1 MQNNEIT
8 PAPAIPSDGGGAGLQ
23 AEKARGSFDIRGKRK
38 EARPVKV
45 YAMIALIAVFALL
58 AFIGGWA
65 WVVAQMQSGSSRE
78 VDESK
83 AIADATLSV
92 PTTQDNS
99 MAQLKAEKLK
109 QLEEDAKKEEAEN
122 AIKEQ
127 ETAPVKNTPIRS
139 PSKSAPTA
147 SANRNANEVQEM
159 TSEQRKLGGGVM
171 LRANF
176 NDVSSYSSGVAG
188 SSDAT
193 GTGAPPGYPGA
204 SASTADPDSM
214 GSLGGG
220 GASTRGSLSSLSGPG
235 FASTKATLAPS
246 GKYLLAHG
254 TYARCA
260 LYPEIVTE
268 QPGIIDCRLTDPLY
282 SADGSTVISEAGD
295 KLTGVQQVQMV
306 AGQQNVFTAW
316 TELETSVGTRAQ
328 LDSLGAGPLGASGTK
343 AWIDNHYMQRYG
355 GAVML
360 SFIQDA
366 LKAAS
371 NAAAPSS
378 GSDGFTVN
386 NSEQNVASMADKAL
400 DSTINIPPTGY
411 ILPGTVIT
419 VIVARDIDF
428 SSVFE
433 NR

>member
-8 PAPAIPSDGGGAGLQ
+8 PTPTIPNDDGAGLQ

-38 EARPVKV
+38 EARPVKI
-45 YAMIALIAVFALL
+45 YAMIGLIVVFVILIFL
-58 AFIGGWA
+58 GGWA
-65 WVVAQMQSGSSRE
+65 WVIAQMRTSSSD

-83 AIADATLSV
+83 AKADATLSV
-92 PTTQDNS
+92 PTTKDDS

-109 QLEEDAKKEEAEN
+109 KIEEDKLREEAEN
-122 AIKEQ
+122 AKKQQ
-127 ETAPVKNTPIRS
+127 ETAPAKSS
-139 PSKSAPTA
+139 PSKQASTSSASGNRG
-147 SANRNANEVQEM
+147 SAEVQEM
-159 TSEQRKLGGGVM
+159 TAEQRKLGGGVM
-171 LRANF
+171 LKANI
-176 NDVSSYSSGVAG
+176 NDVSSYSGGVAG
-188 SSDAT
+188 S
-193 GTGAPPGYPGA
+193 TGASGSSRPIPPGNA
-204 SASTADPDSM
+204 SAADDASESM
-214 GSLGGG
+214 GGLGGG
-220 GASTRGSLSSLSGPG
+220 SSSRGSLSNLSGPG
-235 FASTKATLAPS
+235 FASTRATLAPS

-282 SADGSTVISEAGD
+282 SADGSTVIAEAGD
-295 KLTGVQQVQMV
+295 KFTGVQQVQMV

-316 TELETSVGTRAQ
+316 TELETSVGVRAQ
-328 LDSLGAGPLGASGTK
+328 LDSLGAGPMGASGTK
-343 AWIDNHYMQRYG
+343 AWINNHYMKRYG
-355 GAVML
+355 GAVAL

-371 NAAAPSS
+371 NASQPSS
-378 GSDGFTVN
+378 GAGGYTIN
-386 NSEQNVASMADKAL
+386 NSEQNVSSMADKAL
-400 DSTINIPPTGY
+400 ESTINIPPTGY

-419 VIVARDIDF
+419 VIIARDIDF

>member
-8 PAPAIPSDGGGAGLQ
+8 PTPTIHNDGGAGPQ

-38 EARPVKV
+38 EARPVKI
-45 YAMIALIAVFALL
+45 YAMIGLIVVVVILIFL
-58 AFIGGWA
+58 GGWT
-65 WVVAQMQSGSSRE
+65 WVIAQMRTSSSD

-83 AIADATLSV
+83 AKADATLSV
-92 PTTQDNS
+92 PTSKDDS

-109 QLEEDAKKEEAEN
+109 KIEEDKLREEAEN
-122 AIKEQ
+122 AKKQQ
-127 ETAPVKNTPIRS
+127 ETAPPKSS
-139 PSKSAPTA
+139 PNKPASTSSASGSRG
-147 SANRNANEVQEM
+147 SAEVQEM
-159 TSEQRKLGGGVM
+159 TAEQRKLGGGVM
-171 LRANF
+171 LKANI
-176 NDVSSYSSGVAG
+176 NDVSNYSGGVAG
-188 SSDAT
+188 SN
-193 GTGAPPGYPGA
+193 GASGSSRPIPPGNA
-204 SASTADPDSM
+204 SAADDASESM
-214 GSLGGG
+214 GGLGG
-220 GASTRGSLSSLSGPG
+220 GASSRGSLSNLSGPG
-235 FASTKATLAPS
+235 FASTRATLAPS

-282 SADGSTVISEAGD
+282 SADGSTVIAEAGD
-295 KLTGVQQVQMV
+295 KFTGVQQVQMV

-316 TELETSVGTRAQ
+316 TELETSVGVRAQ
-328 LDSLGAGPLGASGTK
+328 LDSLGAGPMGASGTK
-343 AWIDNHYMQRYG
+343 AWINNHYAQRYG
-355 GAVML
+355 GAVAL

-371 NAAAPSS
+371 SAAQPSS
-378 GSDGFTVN
+378 GAGGYTIN
-386 NSEQNVASMADKAL
+386 NSEQNVSSMADKAL
-400 DSTINIPPTGY
+400 ESTINIPPTGY

-419 VIVARDIDF
+419 VIIARDIDF

>member
-8 PAPAIPSDGGGAGLQ
+8 STPTIPNDGGAGLQ

-38 EARPVKV
+38 EARPVKI
-45 YAMIALIAVFALL
+45 YAMIGLIVVFVILIFL
-58 AFIGGWA
+58 GGWA
-65 WVVAQMQSGSSRE
+65 WVIAQMRTSSSD

-83 AIADATLSV
+83 AKADATLSV
-92 PTTQDNS
+92 PTTKDDS

-109 QLEEDAKKEEAEN
+109 KIEEDKLREEAEN
-122 AIKEQ
+122 AKKQQ
-127 ETAPVKNTPIRS
+127 ETTPAKSS
-139 PSKSAPTA
+139 PNKPASTSSASGNRG
-147 SANRNANEVQEM
+147 SAEVQEM
-159 TSEQRKLGGGVM
+159 TAEQRKLGGGVM
-171 LRANF
+171 LKANI
-176 NDVSSYSSGVAG
+176 NDVSSYSGGVSGSTGASG
-188 SSDAT
+188 SSRPI
-193 GTGAPPGYPGA
+193 PPGNA
-204 SASTADPDSM
+204 SAADDAFESM
-214 GSLGGG
+214 GGLGG
-220 GASTRGSLSSLSGPG
+220 GASTRGSLSNLSGPG
-235 FASTKATLAPS
+235 FASTRATLAPS

-282 SADGSTVISEAGD
+282 SADGSTVIAEAGD
-295 KLTGVQQVQMV
+295 KFTGVQQVQMV

-316 TELETSVGTRAQ
+316 TELETSVGVRAQ
-328 LDSLGAGPLGASGTK
+328 LDSLGAGPMGASGTK
-343 AWIDNHYMQRYG
+343 AWINNHYMQRYG
-355 GAVML
+355 GAVAL

-371 NAAAPSS
+371 SASQPSS
-378 GSDGFTVN
+378 GAGGYTIN
-386 NSEQNVASMADKAL
+386 NSEQNVSSMADKAL
-400 DSTINIPPTGY
+400 ESTINIPPTGY

-419 VIVARDIDF
+419 VIIARDIDF

>member
-8 PAPAIPSDGGGAGLQ
+8 PAPAIPNDGGGAGLQ

-38 EARPVKV
+38 EARPVKI
-45 YAMIALIAVFALL
+45 YAMIGLVVVFALL

-65 WVVAQMQSGSSRE
+65 YVVAQMRSGSSD
-78 VDESK
+78 VDETK
-83 AIADATLSV
+83 AKADATLSV
-92 PTTQDNS
+92 PTSKDDS

-109 QLEEDAKKEEAEN
+109 QIEEDAKKEEAEN
-122 AIKEQ
+122 AKKEQ
-127 ETAPVKNTPIRS
+127 ETAPVKNSPNRP
-139 PSKSAPTA
+139 PSKSTPTA
-147 SANRNANEVQEM
+147 PVNRGANEAQEM

-171 LRANF
+171 LKANF

-188 SSDAT
+188 SSDASGSSRPT
-193 GTGAPPGYPGA
+193 PPGNSGA
-204 SASTADPDSM
+204 ADDGSESM
-214 GSLGGG
+214 GGLGGG
-220 GASTRGSLSSLSGPG
+220 GASSRGSLSNLSGPG

-260 LYPEIVTE
+260 LYPEIITE

-316 TELETSVGTRAQ
+316 TELETAVGTRAQ
-328 LDSLGAGPLGASGTK
+328 LDSLGAGPMGASGTK

-371 NAAAPSS
+371 NSTQPSS
-378 GSDGFTVN
+378 GAGGFTVN
-386 NSEQNVASMADKAL
+386 NSEQNVSNMADKAL
-400 DSTINIPPTGY
+400 ESSINIPPTGY